1 MRLPH
6 RRSRER
12 LDCALYC
19 TYDLRI
25 MLRISL
31 PHNPFLLGKAYRPL
45 LTSSGTEAARR
56 PVRRDAVPRSERE
69 PGLPVAAPARRWP
82 LPAWMTG
89 PRGSELALVLITMI
103 WGTTFLVVHQ
113 VLAVTGPLM
122 FVGLRF
128 GAAALVLGLIALP
141 VLRRVT
147 MRELMAGSLIGV
159 SIFFGYSLQAY
170 GMQTITS
177 SQSAF
182 ITAMYVP
189 LVPLLQWAVMRKAP
203 RAMAW
208 VGIALA
214 FAGLVLLAGPGA
226 TSLGLGRGELFTLAA
241 TVAIAAEILLISMF
255 AGQVDTL
262 RVSVVQ
268 LAVASLV
275 AFVAMPV
282 VGEAVPAFSWFLV
295 FAAVGLG
302 LASGLIQVTMNW
314 AQKRVSPTKATLIY
328 AGEPVWAGLV
338 GRLAGE
344 RLPGLALVGAGLI
357 VLSVI
362 VSELRFKGR

>member
-1 MRLPH
+1 
-6 RRSRER
+6 
-12 LDCALYC
+12 
-19 TYDLRI
+19 

-31 PHNPFLLGKAYRPL
+31 PDNPFPMGRAYRPL
-45 LTSSGTEAARR
+45 LTSPRTEAVRRPARR
-56 PVRRDAVPRSERE
+56 ESMPPRRESEVAK
-69 PGLPVAAPARRWP
+69 PVAAPADSATPAARWP
-82 LPAWMTG
+82 LPGWMTG
-89 PRGSELALVLITMI
+89 SRGSELALVLITMV
-103 WGTTFLVVHQ
+103 WGSTFLVVHQ

-147 MRELMAGSLIGV
+147 MRELVAGSLIGV
-159 SIFFGYSLQAY
+159 SIFFGYTLQTY
-170 GMQTITS
+170 GMQTISS

-208 VGIALA
+208 VSIALA

-226 TSLGLGRGELFTLAA
+226 TSLGLGRGELLTLAA
-241 TVAIAAEILLISMF
+241 TVAIAAEILLISKV

-275 AFVAMPV
+275 AFLAMPV
-282 VGEAVPAFSWFLV
+282 MGEAVPAFSWSLV
-295 FAAVGLG
+295 LAAAGLG
-302 LASGLIQVTMNW
+302 LASGVIQVTMNW

-328 AGEPVWAGLV
+328 AGEPVWAGMV

-362 VSELRFKGR
+362 VSELKVGRKQGPEKE

>member
-1 MRLPH
+1 
-6 RRSRER
+6 
-12 LDCALYC
+12 
-19 TYDLRI
+19 

-31 PHNPFLLGKAYRPL
+31 PDNPSLMGKGYRPL
-45 LTSSGTEAARR
+45 LTSVGSEVARR
-56 PVRRDAVPRSERE
+56 PVRRDAAVPRPERE
-69 PGLPVAAPARRWP
+69 SAQSVRAPKPRRP

-89 PRGSELALVLITMI
+89 SRGSELALVLITMI
-103 WGTTFLVVHQ
+103 WGTTFLVVHNA
-113 VLAVTGPLM
+113 LAVTGPLM

-141 VLRRVT
+141 ALRRVT
-147 MRELMAGSLIGV
+147 KRELVAGTLIGV
-159 SIFFGYSLQAY
+159 SIFFGYTLQAY

-208 VGIALA
+208 AGIALA

-226 TSLGLGRGELFTLAA
+226 TSIGLARGELLTLAA
-241 TVAIAAEILLISMF
+241 TLAIAAEILLISMF

-282 VGEAVPAFSWFLV
+282 MGEEVPAFSWFLV
-295 FAAVGLG
+295 LAALGLG
-302 LASGLIQVTMNW
+302 LASGVIQVTMNW
-314 AQKRVSPTKATLIY
+314 AQRRVSPTKATLIY

-357 VLSVI
+357 VLSVV
-362 VSELRFKGR
+362 VSELKLKRKQVDEK

>member
-1 MRLPH
+1 
-6 RRSRER
+6 
-12 LDCALYC
+12 
-19 TYDLRI
+19 

-31 PHNPFLLGKAYRPL
+31 PDNPSLMGKAYRPL
-45 LTSSGTEAARR
+45 LTSLSPE
-56 PVRRDAVPRSERE
+56 PVRRSVRREGAAPR
-69 PGLPVAAPARRWP
+69 PGLEQAQPAAAPASRWS
-82 LPAWMTG
+82 LPAWMSG
-89 PRGSELALVLITMI
+89 SRGSELALVLITMI

-113 VLAVTGPLM
+113 VLAVTGPLL

-128 GAAALVLGLIALP
+128 GAAALVLGAVALP

-147 MRELMAGSLIGV
+147 MRELVAGSVIGV
-159 SIFFGYSLQAY
+159 SIFFGYTLQAY
-170 GMQTITS
+170 GMQTISS

-226 TSLGLGRGELFTLAA
+226 TSLGLARGELLTLAA

-275 AFVAMPV
+275 AFLAMPV
-282 VGEAVPAFSWFLV
+282 MGEEVPAFSWFLV
-295 FAAVGLG
+295 LAAAGLG
-302 LASGLIQVTMNW
+302 LASGVIQVTMNW

-338 GRLAGE
+338 GRIAGE

-357 VLSVI
+357 VLSVV
-362 VSELRFKGR
+362 VSELKLNRAQGIEKKGQ